1 MNYIDYFETIKKF
14 ENEIRKLWETS
25 NILSMGLDMSLD
37 KFGDFKESVKTIS
50 ISLFNDS
57 TSINFINGVFDII
70 KKYPLYTKID
80 LDGIEKNE
88 EDKLYNNIYTLN
100 IRINYSLS
108 ANSYYHILD
117 DTEEYK
123 KFVSDTTAILNE
135 KKGCKYSYD
144 ARENIIYRFNLNSEA
159 FKEVPYIL
167 FKAGLLANRTI
178 LGFDFGNG
186 GWFLKLTVYR
196 DIVKI
201 GWKYTINPTVVS
213 FNAPVGYISC

>member
-1 MNYIDYFETIKKF
+1 MNYTDYYETIKKF
-14 ENEIRKLWETS
+14 ENEIRRLWESS
-25 NILSMGLDMSLD
+25 NILSMGLDISLD

-57 TSINFINGVFDII
+57 SSIHFINGVFDII

-80 LDGIEKNE
+80 IDGID
-88 EDKLYNNIYTLN
+88 EDKELYNNVYTLN

-117 DTEEYK
+117 NTEEYK
-123 KFVSDTTAILNE
+123 KFVSDISPILND

-144 ARENIIYRFNLNSEA
+144 ARENIVYRFNINSES
-159 FKEVPYIL
+159 FKEVPHIL
-167 FKAGLLANRTI
+167 FKAGLLANRTV
-178 LGFDFGNG
+178 LGFDYGNS
-186 GWFLKLTVYR
+186 GWYLKLTVYR
-196 DIVKI
+196 DVVKI

-213 FNAPVGYISC
+213 LRAPVGTISC